1 MTTKAHLSPA
11 EAEALKS
18 IEAAEAA
25 GLDAF
30 GDLDEPATDAQ
41 ATAEAATDAA
51 ADDTTEQQAGETT
64 TEAAADGEQA
74 AAVDESVLT
83 ELADPLG
90 INQPAP
96 TAYKAEIPADLEA
109 KRDTLMTEKAEAL
122 EKLMSGEIDAKQY
135 ATTEAKVQRELS
147 ALDRTIAT
155 AETLAA
161 INAQSS
167 GQYEGQVIAQIV
179 ENTKGVL
186 DYTKDATAQKQ
197 FDAVMAGLRADPA
210 NATKNFGA
218 LAAEANKAVLAIRGL
233 SLPGTEAPTRDAGA
247 KTTTPPARPP
257 AGKLPPS
264 LRNLPAAATPHT
276 GGGVAEQMANLKGTA
291 FEDSFAKLSPA
302 QQAALLGE

>member
-11 EAEALKS
+11 EAEALKA

-25 GLDAF
+25 GGDPF
-30 GDLDEPATDAQ
+30 GDLDDNATDAI
-41 ATAEAATDAA
+41 AERVASEAATEAA
-51 ADDTTEQQAGETT
+51 ADDATEQQAGETT
-64 TEAAADGEQA
+64 TEADGEQA
-74 AAVDESVLT
+74 AAVDESVLN

-96 TAYKAEIPADLEA
+96 TAYKTEIPADLEA

-179 ENTKGVL
+179 QNTKEVL

-233 SLPGTEAPTRDAGA
+233 SLPGAETPNAGA
-247 KTTTPPARPP
+247 KTTTPPARQP

>member
-11 EAEALKS
+11 EAEALKA

-25 GLDAF
+25 GNDPF
-30 GDLDEPATDAQ
+30 GDLDDSATDAI
-41 ATAEAATDAA
+41 AERVASEAAAEAEADA
-51 ADDTTEQQAGETT
+51 TTEQQGGETT
-64 TEAAADGEQA
+64 AEADGEQA
-74 AAVDESVLT
+74 AAVDESVLN

-96 TAYKAEIPADLEA
+96 TAYKTEIPADLEA

-179 ENTKGVL
+179 ESTKGVL

-197 FDAVMAGLRADPA
+197 FDAVMSGLRADPA
-210 NATKNFGA
+210 NATKNFGQ
-218 LAAEANKAVLAIRGL
+218 LAADANKAVLAIRGL
-233 SLPGTEAPTRDAGA
+233 SLPGSETPAAGA
-247 KTTTPPARPP
+247 KTAAPQARQP

>member
-25 GLDAF
+25 GNDPF
-30 GDLDEPATDAQ
+30 GDLDEPTTDAQ
-41 ATAEAATDAA
+41 ATAEAATETA
-51 ADDTTEQQAGETT
+51 ADTTTEQQADETT
-64 TEAAADGEQA
+64 AEAAADGEQA

-96 TAYKAEIPADLEA
+96 TAYKTEIPADLEA

-167 GQYEGQVIAQIV
+167 GQYEGQVITSIV
-179 ENTKGVL
+179 KATKDVL
-186 DYTKDATAQKQ
+186 DYIKDEAARYD
-197 FDAVMAGLRADPA
+197 FDAALSVIRAMPS
-210 NATKNFGA
+210 NASKTFA
-218 LAAEANKAVLAIRGL
+218 ELAAEANKQVLMTRGL
-233 SLPGTEAPTRDAGA
+233 SLPGAETPSAGA
-247 KTTTPPARPP
+247 KTTTPTARPP

>member
-11 EAEALKS
+11 EAEALKA

-25 GLDAF
+25 GNDPF
-30 GDLDEPATDAQ
+30 GDLDEPTTDAPTTDES
-41 ATAEAATDAA
+41 ATETEADT
-51 ADDTTEQQAGETT
+51 TTEQPAGETT
-64 TEAAADGEQA
+64 TEAAAGGDQA
-74 AAVDESVLT
+74 DAAVDESVLT

-96 TAYKAEIPADLEA
+96 TAYKTEIPADLEA

-218 LAAEANKAVLAIRGL
+218 LAAEANKTVLAIRGL
-233 SLPGTEAPTRDAGA
+233 SLPGAETPSAGA
-247 KTTTPPARPP
+247 KTATPPARQP